1 LALGVWLLVEQI
13 RKVRAE
19 TAQLP
24 AFTENDVEKIFGTK
38 IRETINKAVEEKVD
52 ELINNGKAKKARHGE
67 LKGQLKWALDSLLAK
82 MERGL
87 TIELRLAPP
96 QVEETEDGEVPDEA
110 EFNDFIFLQDI
121 QQQLVFPERSENPVL
136 SIPEL
141 KENQGK
147 N

>member
-110 EFNDFIFLQDI
+110 RVSDLLCMSNLVHASQLKEHDDNDDI
-121 QQQLVFPERSENPVL
+121 QGTTGRAA
-136 SIPEL
+136 
-141 KENQGK
+141 
-147 N
+147 